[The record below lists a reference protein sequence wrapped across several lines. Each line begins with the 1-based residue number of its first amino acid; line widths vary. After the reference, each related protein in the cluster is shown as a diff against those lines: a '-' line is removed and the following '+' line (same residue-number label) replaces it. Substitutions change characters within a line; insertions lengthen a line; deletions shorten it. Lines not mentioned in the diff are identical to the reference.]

1 MDFFVRDILSLSDP
15 QNGEPQDPMVSAQA
29 SMRRSLP
36 KRFYKKVETGERD
49 GAWHVLLDGRAV
61 KTPGRNALSFTSPDA
76 AALVAA
82 EFDSQV
88 DELDPAAMPCYR
100 LANTA
105 LDGVASDMQA
115 VLEDVLRYCGTDMLF
130 YRAEGPEGLVE
141 NQRKHWDPVVDWA
154 EGLAGARFNLA
165 EGIIHVAQPR
175 ETIAA
180 LGVHLKT
187 VSDPLELAAIH
198 SMTTLTG
205 SALLALAVWKG
216 EMSAAD
222 AWTAAHVDEDWNAA
236 QWGED
241 AEAKDRRIRRWA
253 EMPRLAAGEASGVA
267 GEVVE
272 GGFQGEDAAAEMA
285 GARPPRPGRPGRSRP
300 AGTGACRPML
310 RVEAARRVGERE
322 RGDARRGFSGT
333 AELRLAPRAGEAE
346 IHFVE
351 GQHPGGLQPLDARGS
366 FRAGLRARPRCRAR
380 R

>member
-61 KTPGRNALSFTSPDA
+61 KTPGRNALSFTAPDA

-141 NQRKHWDPVVDWA
+141 NQRKHWDPVVDWT

-253 EMPRLAAGEASGVA
+253 EM
-267 GEVVE
+267 
-272 GGFQGEDAAAEMA
+272 DAA
-285 GARPPRPGRPGRSRP
+285 
-300 AGTGACRPML
+300 
-310 RVEAARRVGERE
+310 
-322 RGDARRGFSGT
+322 D
-333 AELRLAPRAGEAE
+333 RLIKALNA
-346 IHFVE
+346 
-351 GQHPGGLQPLDARGS
+351 
-366 FRAGLRARPRCRAR
+366 
-380 R
+380 